1 MILGIFT
8 IKMEAEPTDDLEGVG
23 IITEGVEVLHDLGN
37 IANVVA
43 MLFGLL
49 YSLVLSYPTKLKQTF
64 EVLQTIVMELD
75 GNCLSTKAQE
85 LKQKQEMMSGYVLA
99 DFQIFNM
106 RFSFYV
112 GEGRGLPALT
122 ATDWRPV
129 QGAS

>member
-1 MILGIFT
+1 MRQMILGIFT

-49 YSLVLSYPTKLKQTF
+49 YSLTF

-112 GEGRGLPALT
+112 GEGRGTFWVLMELHC
-122 ATDWRPV
+122 
-129 QGAS
+129 